1 MKGTRE
7 PEIVEQEVS
16 PTLPMK
22 GGGTVDIQVSTARQY
37 PRSIT
42 SFIQRATEM
51 ATLTPEIAASCI
63 YALPRDGK
71 TIEGP
76 SARLAEIVANAWGN
90 LRIQAGATE
99 NDDRYITARGE
110 AWDVEANTAI
120 AFEVRRRITNRSGAT
135 FNDDMIG
142 VTGNAAASIAL
153 RNAVFK
159 AVPSPF
165 WRPIYLKC
173 RQVIAGD
180 ARTFSSRRDEQLK
193 AFAVMGV
200 TEQQICALLK
210 VKGKLDVT
218 LEHMTTL
225 VGVFNS
231 IRDGETTIEEAFPD
245 AVGAHLPKAAQRT
258 TPAAP
263 PEANGGDQGSQQR
276 PAVDTSSAEAR
287 SREMPSAETGAVGG
301 ATPPPTTPAENKP
314 AHIGRIADI
323 KENGQGAAFI
333 ILDTGFVAGTNV
345 AALITDAKE
354 ARAAGV
360 IVELVTRPPSDPKFK
375 PTLLEVKERI
385 DLMEGQS

>member
-1 MKGTRE
+1 MKGTARE
-7 PEIVEQEVS
+7 PELVEQEVS

-22 GGGTVDIQVSTARQY
+22 GGGTVDVQVATARQY

-51 ATLTPEIAASCI
+51 ATLTPDIAASCV

-120 AFEVRRRITNRSGAT
+120 AFEVRRRITNRRGDT
-135 FNDDMIG
+135 FNDDMIS

-159 AVPSPF
+159 AVPSSF
-165 WRPIYLKC
+165 WRPIYLQC
-173 RQVIAGD
+173 RKVVAGD
-180 ARTFSSRRDEQLK
+180 VRTFGSRRDEMMK

-200 TEQQICALLK
+200 TEPMLCGALAL
-210 VKGKLDVT
+210 KGKADIT

-225 VGVFNS
+225 VGIFNS
-231 IRDGETTIEEAFPD
+231 LKDGETTIEEAFP
-245 AVGAHLPKAAQRT
+245 ATGGIHLPQPGQRVQQPQ
-258 TPAAP
+258 PAAAAPADVPAAAAVP
-263 PEANGGDQGSQQR
+263 P
-276 PAVDTSSAEAR
+276 
-287 SREMPSAETGAVGG
+287 AETAK
-301 ATPPPTTPAENKP
+301 AEPTKAEEKP
-314 AHIGRIADI
+314 QHIGRIADI
-323 KENGQGAAFI
+323 TPSPDGTI
-333 ILDTGFVAGTNV
+333 TRVVLDTGFL
-345 AALITDAKE
+345 ALTQNQSIVTDAKD
-354 ARAAGV
+354 AREIGA
-360 IVELVTRPPSDPKFK
+360 IVELVTRAPADPAKFK
-375 PTLLEVKERI
+375 PTILEVKPRL